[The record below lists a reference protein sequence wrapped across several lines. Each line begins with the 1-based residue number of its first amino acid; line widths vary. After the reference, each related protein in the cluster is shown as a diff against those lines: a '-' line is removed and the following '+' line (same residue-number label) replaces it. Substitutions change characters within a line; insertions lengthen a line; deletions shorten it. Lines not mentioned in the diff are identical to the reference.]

1 MAINIEKVIMHLRDN
16 LSSLTNYDKII
27 KFNKKA
33 IHEFKKEIIELQHDD
48 SKGIQR
54 YPNSNFIL

>member
-1 MAINIEKVIMHLRDN
+1 MHLRDN